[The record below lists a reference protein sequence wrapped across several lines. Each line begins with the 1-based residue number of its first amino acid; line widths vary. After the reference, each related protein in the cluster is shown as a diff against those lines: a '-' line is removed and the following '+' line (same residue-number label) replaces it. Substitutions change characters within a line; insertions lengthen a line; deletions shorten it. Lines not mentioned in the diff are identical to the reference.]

1 MRDLYANKVT
11 YKKGDIIAV
20 EGEKSTECF
29 VLISGWVGIF
39 KNNVKLDDYNIP
51 GSVFGEISMMLHKNR
66 TAHII
71 ALSDCEILKLK
82 GDLEDIIR
90 GYPNVA
96 KKILIS
102 LAEKL
107 RKTTENFT
115 IILDEEIQKEF
126 EGLNENL

>member
-1 MRDLYANKVT
+1 MRDIQANKVM

-20 EGEKSTECF
+20 EGERSSECF

-39 KNNVKLDDYNIP
+39 KDKVKLDDFNIP
-51 GSVFGEISMMLHKNR
+51 GSVFGEMSMMLGRTR

-71 ALSDCEILKLK
+71 ALADSEVLKLK

-96 KKILIS
+96 KKILVS

-107 RKTTENFT
+107 KKTTDNFT
-115 IILDEEIQKEF
+115 IILDEDMQ
-126 EGLNENL
+126 NELED